1 MFFNTLS
8 SPPQSPVPPLPGR
21 GNFLSGWYDSA
32 MIFVVRCLSAVLLAC
47 LSFGCSREQP
57 QQETASPAGGFT
69 IKAADGV
76 VVYGDLY
83 EGPRGEKGPIVL
95 LFHQAGSSAAE
106 YEPIAPRLV
115 EAGFSCLAV
124 DQRSGGD
131 MFGRNR
137 TVDENRFRT
146 PQLYEAAYA
155 DMVAAL
161 DWAVQKGFDPIVVW
175 GSSYSASLCLRL
187 AAERREVGAVLAFSP
202 GEYFNEKGVVAGW
215 ASRVRVP
222 VFVASSPGE
231 VEKASS
237 IFERIRSKGSSQF
250 VPDEGVH
257 GSSMLRKDK
266 NPRGAEEVWRAV
278 FSFLKTYVEYDI

>member
-1 MFFNTLS
+1 MFLNTLS

-21 GNFLSGWYDSA
+21 GNFLYGRYDCA
-32 MIFVVRCLSAVLLAC
+32 MTLVVRCLPALLLAW
-47 LSFGCSREQP
+47 LSFGCAREQP
-57 QQETASPAGGFT
+57 QGETVPSAGGFT
-69 IKAADGV
+69 IRAADGV

-83 EGPRGEKGPIVL
+83 EGPRGEKGPILL

-115 EAGFSCLAV
+115 QEGFACLAV

-137 TVDENRFRT
+137 TVYENRFRA

-161 DWAVQKGFDPIVVW
+161 DWAVQKGYHPILVW

-187 AAERREVGAVLAFSP
+187 AAERQEIDAVLAFSP
-202 GEYFNEKGVVAGW
+202 GEYFSEEGVVAGW

-231 VEKASS
+231 VDKASG
-237 IFERIRSKGSSQF
+237 IFERIHSTGSSQF

-278 FSFLKTYVEYDI
+278 LSFLKRFRTIDV

>member
-1 MFFNTLS
+1 MRL
-8 SPPQSPVPPLPGR
+8 
-21 GNFLSGWYDSA
+21 A
-32 MIFVVRCLSAVLLAC
+32 VRCFPALLVACLTLAC
-47 LSFGCSREQP
+47 SERSPRPDSR
-57 QQETASPAGGFT
+57 AAAGGFS

-83 EGPRGEKGPIVL
+83 EGPRRDKGPVVL

-115 EAGFSCLAV
+115 QAGFSCLAV

-137 TVDENRFRT
+137 TVQENGFET

-155 DMVAAL
+155 DLVAAL
-161 DWAVQKGFDPIVVW
+161 DWAVQKGYDPIIVW

-187 AAERREVGAVLAFSP
+187 AAEREEVDAVLAFSP
-202 GEYFNEKGVVAGW
+202 GEYFGEKGVVAEW

-231 VEKASS
+231 VEKASA
-237 IFERIRSKGSSQF
+237 IFERIRSSGSSQF

-257 GSSMLRKDK
+257 GSSMLRTDK
-266 NPRGAEEVWRAV
+266 NPEGAEEAWRATL
-278 FSFLKTYVEYDI
+278 SFLRRYVEYDV